1 MSWAA
6 LRVNV
11 LVVVM
16 VRPQEEARLRMAGL
30 TWASSDESEFVLDSE
45 GFLGSVEVESRR
57 AGQVAE
63 G

>member
-30 TWASSDESEFVLDSE
+30 NWASSDESEMMLGLE
-45 GFLGSVEVESRR
+45 GSLGSVEVESRR

-63 G
+63 R